1 LPEPESEG
9 NIGETIERVVGM
21 LDRQQKWIVLTASAV
36 ALATI
41 GALQLLPNRYTSTAA
56 LVVVQQQIPQ
66 RYVVPNSIS
75 DPNSALEAMK
85 QEVLSRTRLLDMI
98 RDFGLYPKQRVRLAP
113 EQLVAIML
121 KDIDIDPFGNTQQKD
136 FDGFKISFTAENPV
150 VAQRVTSTL
159 TSLFINENLRTREQQ
174 SSNTTKFLHEQL
186 EAKKNKLDEQ
196 ENLLRD
202 FKLQHVGEL
211 PEQQQGN
218 LGILTGLQ
226 NQLQGTM
233 SGLNRAQQQRVY
245 LQSLVDAYRR
255 QTPASGSAVPL
266 PGGGFAPNR
275 APGPVEL
282 AQSDLA
288 RLEASRTALLGKYTP
303 DHPDV
308 QKINREIARAEEM
321 VNRLKASAPQRERD
335 TAPSAAAAPARS
347 AAESSDDVALA
358 QFRSQLEAN
367 RVEIENLLKDE
378 SHLKTLIAQYESRLN
393 QTPVREQQQGGIV
406 RETEALRQEYA
417 ELQKKEQES
426 ELATNLEKQQGGQ
439 QFRLIDPAS
448 FPLVPSSPKRFKLSL
463 FGVAGGL
470 ALGLVLA
477 FLLEMRDTSFHS
489 EKELARALKLPFAV
503 AVPVLSTPG
512 EKNRARWN
520 AMGRWVAGSALAV
533 VLLAAELYVY
543 KRG

>member
-1 LPEPESEG
+1 LPEPESESG
-9 NIGETIERVVGM
+9 PDLRETLGR
-21 LDRQQKWIVLTASAV
+21 LTGILQRRLWSILLPATAV

-41 GALQLLPNRYTSTAA
+41 VALQALPNRYTSTAA

-66 RYVVPNSIS
+66 RYVVPNSVS

-98 RDFGLYPKQRVRLAP
+98 RDFGLYASQRARLAP

-121 KDIDIDPFGNTQQKD
+121 KEIDIDPFGSTQTKD
-136 FDGFKISFTAENPV
+136 FDGFRISFTAENPV
-150 VAQRVTSTL
+150 LAQRVTSTL
-159 TSLFINENLRTREQQ
+159 TSLFINENLRAREEQ

-186 EAKKNKLDEQ
+186 VAKKNKLDEE

-226 NQLQGTM
+226 NQLQSTM

-245 LQSLVDAYRR
+245 LQSLLDAYRR
-255 QTPASGSAVPL
+255 QTPVPTATAVSTAGVVYNSPSD
-266 PGGGFAPNR
+266 AAR
-275 APGPVEL
+275 A
-282 AQSDLA
+282 DLT
-288 RLEASRTALLGKYTP
+288 RLEASRAILLGKYTP

-308 QKINREIARAEEM
+308 QKINREIARAEET
-321 VNRLKASAPQRERD
+321 VSRLKS
-335 TAPSAAAAPARS
+335 SAPARS
-347 AAESSDDVALA
+347 SGRDATTAAARPRAGEADAADDAAVA

-367 RVEIENLLKDE
+367 RVEIDNLIKDE
-378 SHLKTLIAQYESRLN
+378 SHLKVLIAQYENRLN
-393 QTPVREQQQGGIV
+393 QIPVREQQQGGIL

-426 ELATNLEKQQGGQ
+426 QLATNLEKQQGGQ

-470 ALGLVLA
+470 AIGFLLA
-477 FLLEMRDTSFHS
+477 ILLEMKDTSFYND
-489 EKELARALKLPFAV
+489 KDLQRDIALPFV
-503 AVPVLSTPG
+503 ISVPLLPTPAEERHG
-512 EKNRARWN
+512 SRMGMARL
-520 AMGRWVAGSALAV
+520 MAGS
-533 VLLAAELYVY
+533 VLTLLLLVAELYVY
-543 KRG
+543 RRG